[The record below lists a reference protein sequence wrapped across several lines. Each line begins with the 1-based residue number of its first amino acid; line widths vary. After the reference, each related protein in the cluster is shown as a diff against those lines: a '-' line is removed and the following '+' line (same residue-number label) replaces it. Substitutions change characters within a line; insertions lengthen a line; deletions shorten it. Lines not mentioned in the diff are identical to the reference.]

1 MEYIEKVIEQLSNE
15 TLHSLKEMRKAKD
28 SNERKTQAE
37 IVHLLC
43 QSMSSLISSTASMMS
58 EVHDFNDE
66 DEDFEDEDEDFE
78 DEDEDKF

>member
-1 MEYIEKVIEQLSNE
+1 MEHIEKIVEQLSNE

-43 QSMSSLISSTASMMS
+43 QSMSSILTSTASVMS
-58 EVHDFNDE
+58 EVNDFQDE
-66 DEDFEDEDEDFE
+66 DEEYEEDE
-78 DEDEDKF
+78 EDKYL

>member
-1 MEYIEKVIEQLSNE
+1 MEHIEKIVEQLSNE

-43 QSMSSLISSTASMMS
+43 QSMGSLISSTASMMS
-58 EVHDFNDE
+58 EVHDFHDE
-66 DEDFEDEDEDFE
+66 DEGFEDEDEDFE